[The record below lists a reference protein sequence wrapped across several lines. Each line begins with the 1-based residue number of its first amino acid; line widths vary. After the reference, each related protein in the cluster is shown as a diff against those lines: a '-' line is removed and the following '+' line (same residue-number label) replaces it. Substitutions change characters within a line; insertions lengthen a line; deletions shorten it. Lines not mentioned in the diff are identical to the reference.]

1 VPIPTL
7 FVVLLG
13 LLFKQSAYSD
23 IIALL
28 EQDRIQLDDDI
39 VSVTLVPETGRY
51 VVLGGNRERL
61 YSYFPGEQGTIRSL
75 DVQTLKI
82 ENEFQLPE
90 STQFPIQV
98 SRLTGQVLIDT
109 GTGNISILD
118 SDDGRALFTLQDG
131 AELFENLIFGIED
144 SLLLGRI
151 DTAYVSYNRI
161 NDTLS
166 LQLCHRKHTIFQAT
180 LTWNYPQTANT

>member
-1 VPIPTL
+1 MPIPTL
-7 FVVLLG
+7 FVILLG

-90 STQFPIQV
+90 ST
-98 SRLTGQVLIDT
+98 
-109 GTGNISILD
+109 
-118 SDDGRALFTLQDG
+118 
-131 AELFENLIFGIED
+131 
-144 SLLLGRI
+144 
-151 DTAYVSYNRI
+151 
-161 NDTLS
+161 
-166 LQLCHRKHTIFQAT
+166 
-180 LTWNYPQTANT
+180 